1 MFGVQKQR
9 LFDRGRRRLQRSG
22 RVGRLQRGFAVLLK
36 SLHEMT
42 DGPRREA
49 ELPRDLGRGCF
60 PFPQHVDALSFQKG

>member
-9 LFDRGRRRLQRSG
+9 LFNRGRRRLHRSG

-42 DGPRREA
+42 DGPRRQA
-49 ELPRDLGRGCF
+49 ELPGDLGRRCF
-60 PFPQHVDALSFQKG
+60 LFPQQVDAISFQKG